1 MSIKDD
7 LRKWAKERRKSY
19 SKDEVETLSLYII
32 NRLLNLPIWEKTTY
46 HVFLPI
52 LKQNEVNTE
61 GLLSILQGKD
71 KRIVLPKAQLDGSL
85 THYLL
90 EDQTKLAENHWGILE
105 PTSGLTIE
113 ANHIDVVF
121 VPLLIGDLNG
131 GRVGYGKGYYDRFL
145 ADCRPDVITVGLS
158 LLEPV
163 ESIDDLEP
171 HDHSLH
177 WLITP
182 TTDFQFS

>member
-19 SKDEVETLSLYII
+19 SKDEVEALSLKII

-52 LKQNEVNTE
+52 VKQNEVNTE

-71 KRIVLPKAQLDGSL
+71 KRIVLPKAHLDGSL

-90 EDQTKLAENHWGILE
+90 EDQTKLLENHWGILE

-121 VPLLIGDLNG
+121 VPLLVGDLNG

-145 ADCRPDVITVGLS
+145 ADCRPDVITIGLS

-163 ESIDDLEP
+163 ETIDDLEP
-171 HDHSLH
+171 HDHPLD

-182 TTDFQFS
+182 TADFQFN

>member
-1 MSIKDD
+1 MRGKDD

-19 SKDEVETLSLYII
+19 SKDEVEALSLKII

-71 KRIVLPKAQLDGSL
+71 KRIVLPKAHLDGSL

-90 EDQTKLAENHWGILE
+90 EDQTKLVENHWGILE

-121 VPLLIGDLNG
+121 VPLLVGDLNG

-145 ADCRPDVITVGLS
+145 TDCRPDVITIGLS

-163 ESIDDLEP
+163 ETIDDLEP

-177 WLITP
+177 WIITP
-182 TTDFQFS
+182 TANFQFN

>member
-1 MSIKDD
+1 MSVKDD

-19 SKDEVETLSLYII
+19 SKDEVEVLSLKII

-52 LKQNEVNTE
+52 VKQNEVNTE

-71 KRIVLPKAQLDGSL
+71 KRIVLPKAHSDRSL
-85 THYLL
+85 SHYLL
-90 EDQTKLAENHWGILE
+90 EDQTKLVENHWGILE
-105 PTSGLTIE
+105 PTGGLTIKE
-113 ANHIDVVF
+113 NQIDVVF
-121 VPLLIGDLNG
+121 VPLLVGDLNG

-145 ADCRPDVITVGLS
+145 AVCRPDVITVGLS

-163 ESIDDLEP
+163 ETIDDLEP
-171 HDHSLH
+171 HDHPLH

-182 TTDFQFS
+182 TTDFRFC

>member
-1 MSIKDD
+1 MRGKDD

-19 SKDEVETLSLYII
+19 SKDEVEALSLKII

-71 KRIVLPKAQLDGSL
+71 KRIVLPKAHLDGSL

-90 EDQTKLAENHWGILE
+90 EDQTKLVENHWGILE
-105 PTSGLTIE
+105 PNSGLTIE
-113 ANHIDVVF
+113 ADHIDVVF
-121 VPLLIGDLNG
+121 VPLLVGDLNG

-171 HDHSLH
+171 HDHSLD

>member
-32 NRLLNLPIWEKTTY
+32 NRLLNLPIWKKTTY

-52 LKQNEVNTE
+52 VKQNEVNTE

-71 KRIVLPKAQLDGSL
+71 KRIVLPKVHLDGSL

-90 EDQTKLAENHWGILE
+90 EDQTKLVKNHWGILE
-105 PTSGLTIE
+105 PTSGLIIE

-121 VPLLIGDLNG
+121 LPLLVGDLNG

-145 ADCRPDVITVGLS
+145 ADCRPDVITIGLS